1 MTWTQE
7 QLEIQAHESEFA
19 VGKWGGMSDV
29 WDGARILNE
38 AVFGKLAEL
47 GFLGMLIPGEFGG
60 LDFDLGTYLLVLE
73 ELAWGDAS
81 VAIHNGPVAG
91 LLRWQGSDE
100 QKQRWLPGLASGAS
114 LGAFARSEPRI
125 L

>member
-1 MTWTQE
+1 MTRTQD
-7 QLEIQAHESEFA
+7 QLEIQTLAHEFA
-19 VGKWGGMSDV
+19 EGELRGASAQ
-29 WDGARILNE
+29 WDAARDLYEVI
-38 AVFGKLAEL
+38 FGKLAEL
-47 GFLGMLIPGEFGG
+47 GFLGVLIPEQYGG